1 LNDDGNS
8 TLLLDSITEELLAS
22 IANNVAEIEQK
33 ILVIGNDMDRNKI
46 EKNMKANKPLKRKK
60 RRLTAKKNEF
70 EKQ

>member
-60 RRLTAKKNEF
+60 RRLTAKKNAF